1 MWNLPLR
8 NFSAAGVAALLL
20 AALWSSATQPVA
32 TPDLPPDITPEP
44 ALAEPTLSERVLELP
59 EDAGVW
65 HTTIVYPQ
73 RNPSDAASR
82 RLAAALAS
90 EPRLQSLLAQ
100 TKTYIYAAS
109 DPLWR
114 ERLARYYGDATP
126 AIVLQRPD
134 GRVCYKAS
142 GANLP
147 AEASALGDALATAIA
162 QCRPR
167 PAPSPSPSPSPQ
179 PGPQPGPAIPD
190 LTPRVPEVTPATD
203 SGESHVLWMIVIPIA
218 AGLAGLAQE
227 WKQSNR

>member
-20 AALWSSATQPVA
+20 AAIWSSATPPAAKLNVE
-32 TPDLPPDITPEP
+32 PELPT
-44 ALAEPTLSERVLELP
+44 AEPTLSERVLELP

-100 TKTYIYAAS
+100 TKTYLYAAS

-147 AEASALGDALATAIA
+147 AEPTALGDAIAASLA

-167 PAPSPSPSPSPQ
+167 PAPSPTPAPSPSPQ
-179 PGPQPGPAIPD
+179 PAPTIPD
-190 LTPRVPEVTPATD
+190 LAPRTPELAPSDET
-203 SGESHVLWMIVIPIA
+203 GESHVLWMIVIPIA

-227 WKQSNR
+227 WKQSNG